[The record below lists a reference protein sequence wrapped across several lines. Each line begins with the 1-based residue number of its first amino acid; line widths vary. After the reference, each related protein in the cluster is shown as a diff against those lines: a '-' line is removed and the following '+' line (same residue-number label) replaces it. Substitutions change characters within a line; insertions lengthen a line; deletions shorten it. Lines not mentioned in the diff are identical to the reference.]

1 MALRSL
7 SIADL
12 RRELA
17 RREANSGKLLKQHK
31 QLTARLATIDA
42 ELAELGVDGL
52 PRRRGRPP
60 GRVAGRRGPG
70 RPKGSR
76 NKGGLTLLAAIIKG
90 VRAGATISPADA
102 AVAAKRAG
110 YRSSSPNLAMM
121 CANAMGK
128 SSEFRH
134 AGRGAYVL
142 KSGGKSGAAAS
153 APKARKARSS
163 RKVKMVKK
171 VKKVKVKGRKPSR
184 TAAAAQRGSA
194 AATKKKAAAMAAT
207 AASAGAAAAAAG

>member
-90 VRAGATISPADA
+90 VRAGATISPAEA
-102 AVAAKRAG
+102 AVAARRAG
-110 YRSSSPNLAMM
+110 YKSSSPHLAMM

-142 KSGGKSGAAAS
+142 KSGGKSGTAKS
-153 APKARKARSS
+153 APKARRARRI
-163 RKVKMVKK
+163 RKL
-171 VKKVKVKGRKPSR
+171 KVKVKAKPKAKSRKPAR
-184 TAAAAQRGSA
+184 AASPAPRSSTP
-194 AATKKKAAAMAAT
+194 ATKKKGAAMAAT
-207 AASAGAAAAAAG
+207 AASAAAAAAAAG

>member
-1 MALRSL
+1 MTLRSL
-7 SIADL
+7 SVSDL

-17 RREANSGKLLKQHK
+17 RREASSGRLLERHK
-31 QLTARLATIDA
+31 RLVARLAAIEA
-42 ELAELGVDGL
+42 ELAGLGVDGL

-60 GRVAGRRGPG
+60 GRVGRRGPG

-90 VRAGATISPADA
+90 VRAGTTISPAEA

-110 YRSSSPNLAMM
+110 YRSSSPHLAMM
-121 CANAMGK
+121 CANVMGK

-142 KSGGKSGAAAS
+142 KSGAKSAAPKTAPRARKARRVRKAKRKASGRKTSRAPSRRPSAATRPKAAGMAATTAAAS
-153 APKARKARSS
+153 A
-163 RKVKMVKK
+163 
-171 VKKVKVKGRKPSR
+171 
-184 TAAAAQRGSA
+184 AAPG
-194 AATKKKAAAMAAT
+194 
-207 AASAGAAAAAAG
+207 

>member
-31 QLTARLATIDA
+31 QLSARLAAIDA

-52 PRRRGRPP
+52 SRRRGRPP

-90 VRAGATISPADA
+90 VRAGTTISPADA

-110 YRSSSPNLAMM
+110 YQSSSPNLAMM

-142 KSGGKSGAAAS
+142 KSGSKSSAAAS
-153 APKARKARSS
+153 APKTRKARSS
-163 RKVKMVKK
+163 LKASK
-171 VKKVKVKGRKPSR
+171 VKKAKGRKASR
-184 TAAAAQRGSA
+184 ATAASQRGSA
-194 AATKKKAAAMAAT
+194 AAAKKKAAAMAAT

>member
-90 VRAGATISPADA
+90 VRAGATISPAEA

-110 YRSSSPNLAMM
+110 YKSSSPHLAMM

-142 KSGGKSGAAAS
+142 KSGGKSGTAKS
-153 APKARKARSS
+153 APKARKAR
-163 RKVKMVKK
+163 RIR
-171 VKKVKVKGRKPSR
+171 KVKVKVKARATRRKPAR
-184 TAAAAQRGSA
+184 APAPAQRGSA
-194 AATKKKAAAMAAT
+194 TTTKKKAAAMAT
-207 AASAGAAAAAAG
+207 TPAAAGAAAAG

>member
-17 RREANSGKLLKQHK
+17 RREANSGKLLKQHNK
-31 QLTARLATIDA
+31 LAARLAAIDA

-52 PRRRGRPP
+52 ARRRGRPP
-60 GRVAGRRGPG
+60 GRVAGKRGPG

-90 VRAGATISPADA
+90 VRAGATVSPADA
-102 AVAAKRAG
+102 AIAAKRAG
-110 YRSSSPNLAMM
+110 YKSSSPHLAMM

-142 KSGGKSGAAAS
+142 KSGGKSGPAKA
-153 APKARKARSS
+153 APKARKARKARTV
-163 RKVKMVKK
+163 RKVKAKA
-171 VKKVKVKGRKPSR
+171 KGRKTSRAPSS
-184 TAAAAQRGSA
+184 AQRASA
-194 AATKKKAAAMAAT
+194 TTTKKKAAAMAAT
-207 AASAGAAAAAAG
+207 AASAAGAAAAS

>member
-31 QLTARLATIDA
+31 QLAARLATIDA

-76 NKGGLTLLAAIIKG
+76 NKGGLTLLAAIIQS
-90 VRAGATISPADA
+90 VRAGATVSPADA

-110 YRSSSPNLAMM
+110 YKSSSPHLAMM

-128 SSEFRH
+128 SSAFRH

-142 KSGGKSGAAAS
+142 KSGGKSAAAKA
-153 APKARKARSS
+153 APKARKAR
-163 RKVKMVKK
+163 RIR
-171 VKKVKVKGRKPSR
+171 KVKVKVKVKAKATRRKPARAPSP
-184 TAAAAQRGSA
+184 AARGSTPA
-194 AATKKKAAAMAAT
+194 MKKKAAAMAAT
-207 AASAGAAAAAAG
+207 AAAAGAAAAG